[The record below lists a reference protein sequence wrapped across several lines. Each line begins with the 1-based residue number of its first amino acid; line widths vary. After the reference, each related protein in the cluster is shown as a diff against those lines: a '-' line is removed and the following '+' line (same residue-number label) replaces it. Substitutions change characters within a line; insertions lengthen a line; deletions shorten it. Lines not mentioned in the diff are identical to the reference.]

1 VPKDH
6 ATSIEWVADR
16 ASAYGMPGIKVAQN
30 DAVAVYEAVAPA
42 IERARRGEGPSLI
55 EVKTDRYFGHFQGD
69 AEVYRPKDEVA
80 QLRKN
85 DPIPKLAA
93 RLKSADLMSEAD
105 EAAMVARAKQRVAA
119 AFAYAR
125 ESAYPAPQ
133 EAFAP
138 RLCLNGEKEEHPM
151 TARKLTMAQAIAE
164 AIGQEMERDSTVFAM
179 GEDIGKYGG
188 IFGATGGL
196 LDKFG
201 PERIMDT
208 PISETAFIGAAT
220 GAAAAG
226 MRPIAELMFVDF
238 FGVCMD
244 QIYNHLAKN
253 TYMAGGNI
261 KLPVVITTAIGG
273 GYSDAAQ
280 HSQCLYATFAHVPG
294 LKVVVPSN
302 AYDAKGLMIQ
312 SIRDDNPVMFMYHK
326 GIMGLPWMAYYEGS
340 SNEVPEEPYTIP
352 FGEAKVVRAGED
364 VTIVT
369 LSQMVQ
375 KSLLAAEELAR
386 QGISAE
392 VLDLR
397 TLVPLDRAA
406 VLKSV
411 AKTGRLLVADED
423 YLGFGLTGEIAAI
436 VAENL
441 DTVVLK
447 APVRRL
453 AVPNVPIP
461 YSRPLEQF
469 VIPQVQNIVE
479 AAQSLMKSRIAEGTT
494 L

>member
-1 VPKDH
+1 
-6 ATSIEWVADR
+6 
-16 ASAYGMPGIKVAQN
+16 
-30 DAVAVYEAVAPA
+30 
-42 IERARRGEGPSLI
+42 
-55 EVKTDRYFGHFQGD
+55 
-69 AEVYRPKDEVA
+69 
-80 QLRKN
+80 
-85 DPIPKLAA
+85 
-93 RLKSADLMSEAD
+93 
-105 EAAMVARAKQRVAA
+105 
-119 AFAYAR
+119 
-125 ESAYPAPQ
+125 
-133 EAFAP
+133 
-138 RLCLNGEKEEHPM
+138 M

-208 PISETAFIGAAT
+208 PISETAFIGTAT

-226 MRPIAELMFVDF
+226 MRPIAGLMFVDF

-340 SNEVPEEPYTIP
+340 SNEVPEEAYTIA

-369 LSQMVQ
+369 LSQMGQ

-386 QGISAE
+386 QGVSAE

-441 DTVVLK
+441 DTVTLK

-479 AAQSLMKSRIAEGTT
+479 AAQALMTSRMTERVTA
-494 L
+494 

>member
-1 VPKDH
+1 
-6 ATSIEWVADR
+6 
-16 ASAYGMPGIKVAQN
+16 
-30 DAVAVYEAVAPA
+30 
-42 IERARRGEGPSLI
+42 
-55 EVKTDRYFGHFQGD
+55 
-69 AEVYRPKDEVA
+69 
-80 QLRKN
+80 
-85 DPIPKLAA
+85 
-93 RLKSADLMSEAD
+93 MS
-105 EAAMVARAKQRVAA
+105 
-119 AFAYAR
+119 
-125 ESAYPAPQ
+125 
-133 EAFAP
+133 
-138 RLCLNGEKEEHPM
+138 N
-151 TARKLTMAQAIAE
+151 ARKLTMAQAIAE
-164 AIGQEMERDSTVFAM
+164 GMGQEMERDSNVFVM
-179 GEDIGKYGG
+179 GEDIGTYGG

-201 PERIMDT
+201 PDRVMDT
-208 PISETAFIGAAT
+208 PISETAFIGTAT

-226 MRPIAELMFVDF
+226 MRPIVELMFVDF

-253 TYMAGGNI
+253 TYMSGGNV
-261 KLPVVITTAIGG
+261 KLPVVLTTAIGG
-273 GYSDAAQ
+273 GYNDAAQ
-280 HSQCLYATFAHVPG
+280 HSQCLYATFAHMPG

-312 SIRDDNPVMFMYHK
+312 AIRDDNPVMFMYHK
-326 GIMGLPWMAYYEGS
+326 GIMGLPWMAFFEGS
-340 SNEVPEEPYTIP
+340 SNEVPQEAYTIP
-352 FGEAKVVRAGED
+352 FGQAKVVREGSD

-375 KSLLAAEELAR
+375 KSLLAAQELAG

-423 YLGFGLTGEIAAI
+423 YLGFGLSGEISAI

-441 DTVVLK
+441 DTLQLK

-469 VIPQVQNIVE
+469 VIPQVSSVV
-479 AAQSLMKSRIAEGTT
+479 AAVQDLMT
-494 L
+494 LSAKQLVDA